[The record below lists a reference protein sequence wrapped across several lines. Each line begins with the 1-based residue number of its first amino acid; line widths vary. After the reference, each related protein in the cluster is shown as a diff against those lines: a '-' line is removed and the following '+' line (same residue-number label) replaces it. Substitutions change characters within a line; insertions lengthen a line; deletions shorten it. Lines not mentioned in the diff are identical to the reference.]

1 MDRGTPLKLR
11 SVPDATLILDDDY
24 VIVDRNAVAE
34 EMFGDA
40 ATRLEDLFSPASR
53 EALPALLDELQ
64 ARGSSRAEVEVQ
76 SWSRATIVSEIS
88 ISRFRGDGCAYQV
101 NIHDVMHRKRNEAQL
116 RHVATHD
123 SLTDLPNRLALLD
136 RLGHYLSAETP
147 AALVWCGIDRF
158 KMVNDSL
165 GYRAGDE
172 LLVAVGDRILETVGD
187 ESRVAHLGGDQF
199 AVILEQCMTPEAALD
214 AVRDLAAAVRRPLQ
228 IRGRPLYVTSSLGIA
243 LYDAGYSDP
252 EDWLADAEI
261 ALARA
266 KRQGRDQATVFDKSQ
281 RAQVSAQ
288 LDLENELRSAI
299 ENDEFELHYQPIVAL
314 ADQQLVAFE
323 ALVRWRSK
331 KRGLLSPGAFLTALA
346 RAGMQGALDR
356 IVLRK
361 AIKQLAEWNRLY
373 GIDRVPRLHVN
384 VSSERFVGQGLLGEV
399 ERLLNLCQ
407 VPASQLELEITEGTL
422 FQYPERVAT
431 LIEKLQSFGVRVA
444 LDDFGTG
451 FSSLSYLQRYPVDA
465 LKIDRSFINVAT
477 RSTTILHA
485 LVMLGEA
492 MGMDLIAEGIESA
505 EEFSL
510 VSRLGCE
517 FGQGFHIARPQ
528 PAQQAAARIVA
539 RHIESPWRSQTA

>member
-53 EALPALLDELQ
+53 EALPDLLDELQ
-64 ARGSSRAEVEVQ
+64 ARGSARAEAEVQ

-88 ISRFRGDGCAYQV
+88 ISRFSGDGRAYQV

-136 RLGHYLSAETP
+136 RLGQHLSAETP

-243 LYDAGYSDP
+243 LYDAAYSDP

-266 KRQGRDQATVFDKSQ
+266 KRQGRDQATVFKKSQ

-323 ALVRWRSK
+323 ALVRWRSE